1 MEELLDGRVAIVTG
15 GTSGIGRA
23 TAVEFARHGAKV
35 VIAGRRESEGAETV
49 RMIDEIGGQ
58 SSFIQADVSISEDV
72 ENLIRKTLELY
83 ERIDCAF
90 NNAGYAGMPMG
101 LTKTAEDEFD
111 KIIST
116 NLRGTFL
123 CMKHEIAA
131 MMQQGDGAIVNAGS
145 INGLAANPGTSAYS
159 ATKGGII
166 ALSRTAALEYA
177 RFGIR
182 INVVSP
188 GAIATDMLAP
198 LPEEGLKK
206 LARAHPLGR
215 LGTAQEIAKVVVW
228 LCSDRASYILGQ
240 NIMVD
245 GGYTAQ

>member
-1 MEELLDGRVAIVTG
+1 MEALLTGRVAVVTG

-23 TAVEFARHGAKV
+23 TAVEFARQGAKV
-35 VIAGRRESEGAETV
+35 VIAGRRESEGAQTV
-49 RMIDEIGGQ
+49 RMIEEIGGEA
-58 SSFIQADVSISEDV
+58 SFIQTDVSISEDV
-72 ENLIRKTLELY
+72 ENLIRKAIELY

-90 NNAGYAGMPMG
+90 NNAGYAGIPVG

-123 CMKHEIAA
+123 CLKHEIAV
-131 MMQQGDGAIVNAGS
+131 MMQHGGAIVNAGS
-145 INGLAANPGTSAYS
+145 INGLAASPGTSAYS

-166 ALSRTAALEYA
+166 AMSRTAALEYA
-177 RFGIR
+177 RFRIR

-198 LPEEGLKK
+198 LPDESLKR

-215 LGTAQEIAKVVVW
+215 LGTAQEVAKVAVW
-228 LCSDRASYILGQ
+228 LCSDRASYVLGQ